1 MDILLLFI
9 YGLLF
14 YLLGIVT
21 ILTIATII
29 GGFKLIYDCIKNCIV
44 NENFVFGFINIKDET
59 NISLSPV

>member
-14 YLLGIVT
+14 YLLGIV
-21 ILTIATII
+21 IVLFIMIII
-29 GGFKLIYDCIKNCIV
+29 GGFKLIYDCIKYCIV

-59 NISLSPV
+59 NISLNPV

>member
-14 YLLGIVT
+14 YLLGILI
-21 ILTIATII
+21 ILIVMIII
-29 GGFKLIYDCIKNCIV
+29 GACKLIYDCIKNCIV
-44 NENFVFGFINIKDET
+44 NENFVFGFINIKNET